1 MDHTQEIFSM
11 ILITNWQSSK
21 IMQPSKKAFNFPASL
36 IAPKFTSVL
45 GFGLFPVLLM
55 RRYQFNARLILQS
68 LIKRIAVICFV
79 AYQKIR
85 GFIQKSVVDSFINQ
99 FHFVGRGTL
108 DMSGDRKTRSVCN
121 CHDLGAFPA
130 FRIADS
136 TTPFFAGLKLP
147 SMNVSRMSISPRS
160 YRSSASSLTI
170 RSKTPCRTH
179 CWNRLWHVWYG
190 GYRWGRSFQGAPV
203 RNIHKIPFKTSR
215 GFRGRRPRGSFL
227 GAKDEITGS
236 IRLHCSFVSSIL
248 IVLHIQNLMSRFIL
262 R

>member
-21 IMQPSKKAFNFPASL
+21 IMQPSEETFNFPSSF
-36 IAPKFTSVL
+36 IAPKFTSILSFASLPVVL
-45 GFGLFPVLLM
+45 VW
-55 RRYQFNARLILQS
+55 RYQFNVFFFFQA
-68 LIKRIAVICFV
+68 LIKRVAVICFI
-79 AYQKIR
+79 AYQTIR
-85 GFIQKSVVDSFINQ
+85 SFIHKSVVDSLINQ
-99 FHFVGRGTL
+99 FHFVGRGAF

-147 SMNVSRMSISPRS
+147 SMNVSRISMSPRS
-160 YRSSASSLTI
+160 YRSSASSLTM
-170 RSKTPCRTH
+170 RLKTPCRTH

-190 GYRWGRSFQGAPV
+190 GYRWGISFQGAPV
-203 RNIHKIPFKTSR
+203 RNIHKIPFKTSL
-215 GFRGRRPRGSFL
+215 GFRGRRPRGSFF
-227 GAKDEITGS
+227 GVKDEITGS
-236 IRLHCSFVSSIL
+236 IRFHCSFVSSIL
-248 IVLHIQNLMSRFIL
+248 IVLHIQNLMSSFFL